1 MPTGP
6 LGSSPDLYPQDQ
18 YQPNDWNF
26 VFKMPENP
34 GAGSKPATNS
44 GLYAIGNVTKT
55 NYYGAT
61 TVVHSYTTANGTI
74 IMSNVNG
81 DPVTNPQTGNNGF
94 YFREG
99 QAVQFDPGNGVNPVA
114 TGTWAVNATSG
125 STEGSIVFS
134 IVDNGLLGNSFALLW
149 AMTCAT
155 TSSRVRWFLQVP
167 RSFRLLRFRLPFRFS
182 PLASARWVCWG
193 GGGNGRPQR
202 SPPDRNS

>member
-1 MPTGP
+1 
-6 LGSSPDLYPQDQ
+6 
-18 YQPNDWNF
+18 
-26 VFKMPENP
+26 MPENP

-44 GLYAIGNVTKT
+44 GLYAIGNVTNT

-61 TVVHSYTTANGTI
+61 TVVQSYTTANGTI

-81 DPVTNPQTGNNGF
+81 DPVTNPHTGNNGF
-94 YFREG
+94 FFREG

-149 AMTCAT
+149 AMTCAND
-155 TSSRVRWFLQVP
+155 VLQGEVVFAGTEEFP
-167 RSFRLLRFRLPFRFS
+167 STPLPAALPLFASGLGALGLLGWRRKRK
-182 PLASARWVCWG
+182 AAAVAA
-193 GGGNGRPQR
+193 
-202 SPPDRNS
+202 